1 MRFAP
6 ALVLGGGVF
15 SHERATGLLPH
26 VATALRGGSV
36 LSASIIFLAARDL
49 CHGARRARRNT

>member
-15 SHERATGLLPH
+15 SLDRATGLQSH

-36 LSASIIFLAARDL
+36 LSCTIIFLAARDL
-49 CHGARRARRNT
+49 CHGARRVRRDT